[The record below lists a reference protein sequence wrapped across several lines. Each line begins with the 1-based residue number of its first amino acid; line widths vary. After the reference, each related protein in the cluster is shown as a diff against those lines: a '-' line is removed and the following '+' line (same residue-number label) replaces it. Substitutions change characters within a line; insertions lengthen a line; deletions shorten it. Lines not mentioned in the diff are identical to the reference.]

1 MKFILFIFF
10 YLYCFTASLTTINKP
25 QVKQEEINIMV
36 EVKPLLIV
44 EFVENYFCEISV
56 QINELLIPT
65 NCTDEDIIKAIE
77 HVCQKNNLNIE
88 QTFYIYKVFYL

>member
-10 YLYCFTASLTTINKP
+10 YLYCFTASLITIDNPHIKQKETT
-25 QVKQEEINIMV
+25 VVM
-36 EVKPLLIV
+36 EVKPPLIV
-44 EFVENYFCEISV
+44 EFVENYFCKISV
-56 QINELLIPT
+56 QINELLLPT

-77 HVCQKNNLNIE
+77 QVCQKNSLNIE